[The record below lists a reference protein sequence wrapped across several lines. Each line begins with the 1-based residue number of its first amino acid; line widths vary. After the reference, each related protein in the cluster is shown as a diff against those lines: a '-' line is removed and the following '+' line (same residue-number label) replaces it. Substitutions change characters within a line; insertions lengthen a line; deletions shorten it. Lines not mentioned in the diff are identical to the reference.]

1 MSPMVRVLVLG
12 AAEQA
17 ERRMV
22 EMAEMRRMFIVTDE
36 RSESGLSSPDE

>member
-22 EMAEMRRMFIVTDE
+22 EMRRMFIVTDE